1 MKNFAFFLLFSCG
14 IIFNSNAVNFK
25 VKNSLVVMQEE
36 TEVTATISKDT
47 TEAQFEELITYFKE
61 NGVTVDINE
70 VKYNDDNEII
80 GIRIRLEKEGQ
91 QSSYAMNTNIPIQE
105 VELGYKNDQLFV
117 RSKGNAFGMV
127 NSDISSFM
135 QQFNQSG
142 LSPAIDLNDFFSDD
156 NFQDNLGNLSQ
167 FFQGSFGNLDDMMGQ
182 IQQRFGNSISQ
193 GISSQNLSNDKQKG
207 LPKYNFINKPGI
219 NKLIIIDGKEADFEI
234 LNTLAENNQLDTV
247 DSLKPATAMSLY
259 GKKAKDGAII
269 VTTLKK

>member
-1 MKNFAFFLLFSCG
+1 MKNFVYFLLFSCG

-61 NGVTVDINE
+61 NGITVDINE

-91 QSSYAMNTNIPIQE
+91 QSSYAMNTNVPIQE
-105 VELGYKNDQLFV
+105 VELGYKNSQLFV
-117 RSKGNAFGMV
+117 RSKGNAFGMAT
-127 NSDISSFM
+127 SDISSLM
-135 QQFNQSG
+135 QQFGQSG
-142 LSPAIDLNDFFSDD
+142 LSSAIDLNDFFNDD

-182 IQQRFGNSISQ
+182 LQQQFGNSIPQ
-193 GISSQNLSNDKQKG
+193 GISSQNHSNEKQKG
-207 LPKYNFINKPGI
+207 LPKYKFINKPGI
-219 NKLIIIDGKEADFEI
+219 NKLIIIDGKEANFET

-259 GKKAKDGAII
+259 GNKAKDGAII
-269 VTTLKK
+269 VTTSKK